1 MSLPDSNVSSVK
13 YLRVT
18 ILWHFKSYVSNH
30 VKWLN
35 TKGEPPQTWNLC
47 IKNCAFTLTCLNF
60 SHLQSPLHL
69 MQYTYQ
75 DFFPTAQNSFCTCQ
89 FGCLLVLLLFFVSPL
104 PHLQNISLWGLFSSR
119 ETKKSCLGW
128 DWVKRGGRAQGSC
141 CFGSTTAEH
150 SAPCG
155 QVCSCI
161 THHEMGKCT
170 ERVSQNTH
178 WSRTQPLTT
187 TPAVHG
193 HRWVPRTLP

>member
-75 DFFPTAQNSFCTCQ
+75 DFFPTVQNSFCTCQ

-104 PHLQNISLWGLFSSR
+104 PHQQNVSLWLSSR
-119 ETKKSCLGW
+119 ETKKGRLGEIRW
-128 DWVKRGGRAQGSC
+128 IGKVEHGGHASLGPKLNTQYGVGR
-141 CFGSTTAEH
+141 
-150 SAPCG
+150 
-155 QVCSCI
+155 
-161 THHEMGKCT
+161 CT
-170 ERVSQNTH
+170 CKSPIMKWANLLKESSKN
-178 WSRTQPLTT
+178 
-187 TPAVHG
+187 
-193 HRWVPRTLP
+193 